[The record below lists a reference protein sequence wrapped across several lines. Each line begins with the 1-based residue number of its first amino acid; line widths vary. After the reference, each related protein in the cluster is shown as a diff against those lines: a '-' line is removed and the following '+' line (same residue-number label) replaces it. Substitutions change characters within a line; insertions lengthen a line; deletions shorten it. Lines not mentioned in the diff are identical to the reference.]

1 MDDRENV
8 KAFDVDGNLLHIWNH
23 YDKPSGLFIDRHDI
37 LYANDGPSSMVRSSL
52 PDNWPSNL
60 GWKKSI
66 RIGELTLR
74 LVLSFLKISFE
85 RNLHTGETNR

>member
-1 MDDRENV
+1 MKV
-8 KAFDVDGNLLHIWNH
+8 FDVDGNLLYIWSH
-23 YDKPSGLFIDRHDI
+23 YGKPRGLFVDRHDI
-37 LYANDGPSSMVRSSL
+37 LYANAGPSGMVQRSL

-85 RNLHTGETNR
+85 RNLYTGEANR